1 MGATTVL
8 GSTSHSLR
16 RPLVALLVFALLVAM
31 AAAVGQPAPASAA
44 DPASGPVRVG
54 PSTGSYYNPVA
65 PQLERTGDERE
76 QVGRLDR
83 TAGKASLAPSAKVL
97 AQADAF
103 DRKHSAGNP
112 PAAEVL
118 GALEARSAK
127 TGKSPRFYKQAPSTQ
142 TARLLTVLVE
152 FDPNANDDFSGF
164 ERPAFV
170 GAEECVTEPPGT
182 PCSAG
187 RSTTSSRT
195 RPRPAA
201 APTTTP
207 SGCRTSTPATTTS

>member
-1 MGATTVL
+1 ML
-8 GSTSHSLR
+8 GSSSHSLR

-76 QVGRLDR
+76 QLGRLDR
-83 TAGKASLAPSAKVL
+83 AAGKASLAPSAKVL

-112 PAAEVL
+112 PAAEV
-118 GALEARSAK
+118 R
-127 TGKSPRFYKQAPSTQ
+127 
-142 TARLLTVLVE
+142 
-152 FDPNANDDFSGF
+152 
-164 ERPAFV
+164 
-170 GAEECVTEPPGT
+170 
-182 PCSAG
+182 G
-187 RSTTSSRT
+187 RSRPG
-195 RPRPAA
+195 RPRPARA
-201 APTTTP
+201 RGSTSRPPAPRRP
-207 SGCRTSTPATTTS
+207 GC